1 VTSSRQV
8 ADRQEGRA
16 APQRVARTAREH
28 YDLDRYVASPG
39 GVGEHPVA
47 RSLGAARRAAVGDQ
61 FLLGRGVPEGGPGE
75 ARHLLAPVVVGHA
88 HHGIVGNRGYVRP
101 GGLATGRS

>member
-1 VTSSRQV
+1 MNAQWR
-8 ADRQEGRA
+8 
-16 APQRVARTAREH
+16 
-28 YDLDRYVASPG
+28 
-39 GVGEHPVA
+39 GV
-47 RSLGAARRAAVGDQ
+47 SGAARRAGVGDQ

-88 HHGIVGNRGYVRP
+88 YHGHVGDRGYVRP